1 LKLYEVDWR
10 IDPLEHV
17 VEGIDAGLAAIGAQI
32 RGPEW
37 YDGAHA
43 CDDAEPLL
51 GLGFVAFQTYAVGAV
66 ADLNRIR
73 ADRGKPKKKKPDCF
87 SCDLVTLRAGVTRIQ
102 LVHAVA
108 NYFKHHDEWPRW
120 PTNKGHPGFP
130 DAEILAR
137 VGITQETTHP
147 CIAATNLLCGTD
159 WKMIVLHRIVREWRA
174 HLINKLG

>member
-10 IDPLEHV
+10 IDPLKHV
-17 VEGIDAGLAAIGAQI
+17 VVGIDAGLAAIEAQI
-32 RGPEW
+32 GDPEW
-37 YDGAHA
+37 YDGVHA

-73 ADRGKPKKKKPDCF
+73 ASRRKPKKNKLDCY
-87 SCDLVTLRAGVTRIQ
+87 SCDPVTLRGGVTRIQ

-120 PTNKGHPGFP
+120 PTNKGDSGFP

-147 CIAATNLLCGTD
+147 CIAATNLLCGTG
-159 WKMIVLHRIVREWRA
+159 WKMIVLHQIVREWRA
-174 HLINKLG
+174 HLISKLG